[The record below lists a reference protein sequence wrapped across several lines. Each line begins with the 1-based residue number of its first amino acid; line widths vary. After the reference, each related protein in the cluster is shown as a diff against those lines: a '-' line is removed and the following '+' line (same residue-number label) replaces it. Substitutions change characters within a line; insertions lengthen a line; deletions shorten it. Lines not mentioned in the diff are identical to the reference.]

1 MKLTLGY
8 PVTRNFR
15 WRWFTPAALL
25 GGFVVLILLILINSL
40 SNTPSL
46 QRRLTHLFLQ
56 FL

>member
-46 QRRLTHLFLQ
+46 QR
-56 FL
+56 